1 MKVLVKPPPTPF
13 WNDVARFFL
22 TNMDEARTSQFMLE
36 AATDDGQTLIS
47 NDDHMAA
54 IAVQQ
59 GMSLLS
65 AVIKQHDWVP
75 QVYLDHI
82 RRVKELKGLPIV
94 YNVNKLFT
102 KAPARIVVK
111 TEDTPENRESAA
123 QFGYGGESFG
133 WRWSSWDGW
142 Q

>member
-1 MKVLVKPPPTPF
+1 M
-13 WNDVARFFL
+13 
-22 TNMDEARTSQFMLE
+22 S
-36 AATDDGQTLIS
+36 
-47 NDDHMAA
+47 A
-54 IAVQQ
+54 I
-59 GMSLLS
+59 
-65 AVIKQHDWVP
+65 IKQHEWVP

-82 RRVKELKGLPIV
+82 RTVKVQKGLPIV
-94 YNVNKLFT
+94 YDVNKLGERNAFT